1 MTTKPEAFDHRIT
14 ADQAALIP
22 DEIRANPDERSAYV
36 GDALDIGLKALLQT
50 TIGVDMAAVGKEFN
64 HWSDGIRRTLIDPD
78 SDLYRS
84 MEGWVNNADGA
95 FQRTLNVNN
104 PASPFKK
111 FLDEVGASSDEHQEA
126 ITLLLKEL
134 KKEIGEEFEG
144 MRNHLGI
151 EAAVKEEAEKGTQK
165 GTAFEEEICDHM
177 NANKGPVGDAID
189 VVGTMLIEGS
199 PRKVGDVMVE
209 IDGPASSELKIVI
222 EAKAGNDFTMT
233 GKKSLPDQM
242 KTAIDLRKAQASI
255 AVIDIKHLPRTL
267 KPYHVIDNRRILV
280 AVDRD
285 AGDFTMLDVAFQVLR
300 HRLLES
306 VTDRSTDVMQRL
318 DAARVEELINE
329 MLSALEI
336 TRKVKRNCTDASKMI
351 EGLRSDI
358 TNLETDIS
366 TRAQE
371 ILRLFAAATAATE
384 EE

>member
-14 ADQAALIP
+14 GDQAALIP
-22 DEIRANPDERSAYV
+22 DEIRADPDERRAWV
-36 GDALDIGLKALLQT
+36 DQALEFGLKAMLQT
-50 TIGVDMAAVGKEFN
+50 AIGVDTAAVGKEFK
-64 HWSDGIRRTLIDPD
+64 HWSDGIRRTLVDPD

-95 FQRTLNVNN
+95 FQRTLNVTN
-104 PASPFKK
+104 PSSPLKK

-126 ITLLLKEL
+126 ITDLLKEL
-134 KKEIGEEFEG
+134 KKEIGVEFEG

-177 NANKGPVGDAID
+177 NANRGPIGDAIG
-189 VVGTMLIEGS
+189 VVGTMLIDGT

-209 IDGPASSELKIVI
+209 VDGPASSDLKLII
-222 EAKAGNDFTMT
+222 EAKAGKFSMT
-233 GKKSLPDQM
+233 GQDSLPDQM
-242 KTAIDLRKAQASI
+242 KTAMDLRKARASI
-255 AVIDIKHLPRTL
+255 AVVDIKHLPKRI

-306 VTDRSTDVMQRL
+306 VADRSTDVMQRL

-371 ILRLFAAATAATE
+371 ILGLFAAASAATNE
-384 EE
+384 E